1 MEIRDAADHGGT
13 GDEVLAVRQQLGQ
26 QLDIARVAFHQGV
39 VGVVVVGLLDP
50 SVLGE
55 VVDADDGVAAAEKL
69 LHDVAT
75 DEPGRSGDKDLAHL
89 LWAHRLWAH
98 LLRARGAEA
107 GTVFGIMRLF
117 PGDWRPPARRRA
129 WGRRRRSTT

>member
-26 QLDIARVAFHQGV
+26 QLDIARVAFHQRV

-55 VVDADDGVAAAEKL
+55 VVDADDGVAAAEKF
-69 LHDVAT
+69 LHDVPA
-75 DEPGRSGDKDLAHL
+75 DEAGGSGDEDVSH
-89 LWAHRLWAH
+89 
-98 LLRARGAEA
+98 GA
-107 GTVFGIMRLF
+107 GTVYGFMRLF